1 MRLLGMDEAGR
12 GCVLGP
18 LVVGAF
24 LSDLPGAPPAAPL
37 SSPEARADL
46 LARQQPLRDAGAADS
61 KQLSAAKRAAA
72 QLRLSALG
80 HAHLRR
86 VEAAEIDEGNLN
98 ELEFRAFIDLARAHQ
113 PDIAL
118 LDAPVHPKLIPAL
131 QARLA
136 RETGVA
142 RWIIEPKADHTW
154 PVVGAASISA
164 KLCRDQAIEDIDA
177 PLPVG
182 SGYPSDPLTRA
193 LLRHLLSTD
202 QPLPA
207 WVRSR
212 WGTIRELKQ
221 QSLFG

>member
-18 LVVGAF
+18 LVVGGF
-24 LSDLPGAPPAAPL
+24 LCELPGDLPPDRAALDRPG
-37 SSPEARADL
+37 L
-46 LARQQPLRDAGAADS
+46 LALQQPLRDAGAADS

-72 QLRLSALG
+72 RDRLASLG
-80 HAHLRR
+80 AAHLRR
-86 VEAAEIDEGNLN
+86 VEATEIEEGNLN
-98 ELEFRAFIDLARAHQ
+98 ELEFRAFISLARDLQ

-164 KLCRDQAIEDIDA
+164 KLCRDEAIERLDA

-182 SGYPSDPLTRA
+182 SGYPSDPLTRD
-193 LLRHLLSTD
+193 LLRHLLATGD
-202 QPLPA
+202 PLPP
-207 WVRSR
+207 WVRAR
-212 WGTIRELKQ
+212 WGTIRELRQ
-221 QSLFG
+221 QSLF